1 MASHTRIPDGMVRYR
16 NEEQSDKDKNKKMD
30 LIMNKITKHT
40 LLVIALLI
48 LLGIA
53 GRCDYN
59 EQVIYNMPDEVYK
72 AMKLELGNTSE
83 SKLVDEYMSNKEYWD
98 SKASGYGIK

>member
-1 MASHTRIPDGMVRYR
+1 M
-16 NEEQSDKDKNKKMD
+16 
-30 LIMNKITKHT
+30 IMNKITKHT

-83 SKLVDEYMSNKEYWD
+83 SRLVDEYMSNKEYWD

>member
-1 MASHTRIPDGMVRYR
+1 MVRYR
-16 NEEQSDKDKNKKMD
+16 NEEQSDKDKNKKKA

-48 LLGIA
+48 LFGIA

-83 SKLVDEYMSNKEYWD
+83 SRLVDEYMSNKEYWD
-98 SKASGYGIK
+98 GKASGYGIK

>member
-1 MASHTRIPDGMVRYR
+1 MASHTRIQDGMVRYR
-16 NEEQSDKDKNKKMD
+16 DEGKSDKDKNKKKA

-83 SKLVDEYMSNKEYWD
+83 SRLVDEYMSNKEYWD

>member
-1 MASHTRIPDGMVRYR
+1 MDSHTRIPDGMVRYM
-16 NEEQSDKDKNKKMD
+16 NEEQSDKDKNKKKA

-83 SKLVDEYMSNKEYWD
+83 SRLVDEYMSNKEYWD

>member
-1 MASHTRIPDGMVRYR
+1 MVRYR

-72 AMKLELGNTSE
+72 EMKLELGNTSE
-83 SKLVDEYMSNKEYWD
+83 SRLVDEYMSNKEYWD

>member
-1 MASHTRIPDGMVRYR
+1 
-16 NEEQSDKDKNKKMD
+16 MD

-72 AMKLELGNTSE
+72 AMVLELGNTSE
-83 SKLVDEYMSNKEYWD
+83 SRLVDEYMSNKEYWD

>member
-1 MASHTRIPDGMVRYR
+1 
-16 NEEQSDKDKNKKMD
+16 MD

-83 SKLVDEYMSNKEYWD
+83 SRLVDEYMSNKEYWD
-98 SKASGYGIK
+98 SKAVGYGIK

>member
-1 MASHTRIPDGMVRYR
+1 M
-16 NEEQSDKDKNKKMD
+16 
-30 LIMNKITKHT
+30 IMNKITKHT

-72 AMKLELGNTSE
+72 VMKLELGNTSE
-83 SKLVDEYMSNKEYWD
+83 SRLVDEYMSNKEYWD
-98 SKASGYGIK
+98 SKAVGY

>member
-1 MASHTRIPDGMVRYR
+1 
-16 NEEQSDKDKNKKMD
+16 
-30 LIMNKITKHT
+30 MNKITKHT

-59 EQVIYNMPDEVYK
+59 EQGIYNMPDEVYK

-83 SKLVDEYMSNKEYWD
+83 SRLVDEYMSNKEYWD
-98 SKASGYGIK
+98 SKAVGY

>member
-1 MASHTRIPDGMVRYR
+1 MVRYR

>member
-1 MASHTRIPDGMVRYR
+1 
-16 NEEQSDKDKNKKMD
+16 
-30 LIMNKITKHT
+30 MNKITKHT

-72 AMKLELGNTSE
+72 AMVLELGNTSE
-83 SKLVDEYMSNKEYWD
+83 SRLVDEYMSNKEYWD